1 MGITQIP
8 NPTYAIAIV
17 TTSQAAP
24 QVVIE
29 HHGTMANNP
38 NMVPTLVNISPQQLI
53 VATAN
58 IPPTINAWAFA
69 NLVGKFFQ
77 VLELEFLVKSFENFV
92 QFATFFRQKDETLK
106 ILYKR
111 FLKLKKDTHSI
122 TDLEATHRYLQS
134 LEGTSTLHA

>member
-1 MGITQIP
+1 LGITQIP

-58 IPPTINAWAFA
+58 IPPTINA
-69 NLVGKFFQ
+69 
-77 VLELEFLVKSFENFV
+77 
-92 QFATFFRQKDETLK
+92 
-106 ILYKR
+106 
-111 FLKLKKDTHSI
+111 
-122 TDLEATHRYLQS
+122 
-134 LEGTSTLHA
+134 